1 MSALKRYSIKKALNE
16 YDDDLNQVLLL
27 VAKNQPYGQK
37 LNKILEFYNNDRSHD
52 FDEGKLRTQLKYFS
66 ANLPKK
72 ETLILDDIINYFQEL
87 EPSCKNLCSEVGKI
101 IELILMLS
109 ALAKEFVLRQISLM

>member
-16 YDDDLNQVLLL
+16 YDDDLNQVLLF
-27 VAKNQPYGQK
+27 VAQNQPYGQK
-37 LNKILEFYNNDRSHD
+37 LNKILF
-52 FDEGKLRTQLKYFS
+52 

-87 EPSCKNLCSEVGKI
+87 EPSCKNLRSEVGKI

-109 ALAKEFVLRQISLM
+109 ALAKEFELRQISLM